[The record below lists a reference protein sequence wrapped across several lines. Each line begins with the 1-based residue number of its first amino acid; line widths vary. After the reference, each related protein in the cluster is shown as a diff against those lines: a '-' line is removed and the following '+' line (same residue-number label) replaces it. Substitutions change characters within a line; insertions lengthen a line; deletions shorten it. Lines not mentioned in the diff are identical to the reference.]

1 MAVTYDVRV
10 WKVERIEGK
19 TRTSYKVRW
28 VVDGRLHRRTL
39 PTALLADSFRSDLL
53 TATRRGEAFDT
64 DTGLPFSR
72 SHTNNDMLWYEF
84 ACAYV
89 DMKWKSAAGKYR
101 KSIAEALMTVTL
113 ALVSTERE
121 KPDERILRSALLRWG
136 FNTKQR
142 DDPACPAEMAEALR
156 WLRQNTKPVYALA
169 EPRVIRAA
177 LDAVATKIDGTPAAA
192 TTVNRKRAVLSNALS
207 YAVEIRLL
215 TKNPTESIKWR
226 APKATRAVDRRS
238 VVNPLQ
244 ARTLLAAVDS
254 QRRSGPRLVA
264 FFGVMYFAALRPEEA
279 VNLRVGDLNLPPSG
293 WGEIHLDRATPHAG
307 RTWTDSGKQHDERQL
322 KHRAQGESRVVP
334 CPPELVALLRS
345 HLQRFGTDREKRVFT
360 GERGGQVATI
370 TYERV
375 WRRARQAA
383 LTREVYASPLAK
395 RPYDLRHA
403 AVSTWLNS
411 GVPAPRSPN
420 GQGTASLSSLRFMQS
435 AWRGDGKAR

>member
-10 WKVERIEGK
+10 WKVERVEGK

-72 SHTNNDMLWYEF
+72 SRTHNDMLWYEF

-89 DMKWKSAAGKYR
+89 DMKWKGAAGKYR

-113 ALVSTERE
+113 APLTTDRD
-121 KPDERILRSALLRWG
+121 KPDERILWSALLRWG

-142 DDPACPAEMAEALR
+142 NDPACPTEIAEALR
-156 WLRQNTKPVYALA
+156 WVRQNTKPVYALA
-169 EPRVIRAA
+169 EARVIRAA

-215 TKNPTESIKWR
+215 SKNPVESIKWR

-244 ARTLLAAVDS
+244 ARTLLTAVES
-254 QRRSGPRLVA
+254 QGRSGPRLVA
-264 FFGVMYFAALRPEEA
+264 FFGVMYFAALRPEEV
-279 VNLRVGDLNLPPSG
+279 VNLRVGDLNLPSSG
-293 WGEIHLDRATPHAG
+293 WGEIHLDRATAHAG
-307 RTWTDSGKQHDERQL
+307 RTWTDSGKVHDERQL
-322 KHRAQGESRVVP
+322 KHRAEGESRVVP
-334 CPPELVALLRS
+334 CPPDLVALLRS
-345 HLQRFGTDREKRVFT
+345 HLQRFGTDHEK
-360 GERGGQVATI
+360 
-370 TYERV
+370 
-375 WRRARQAA
+375 
-383 LTREVYASPLAK
+383 
-395 RPYDLRHA
+395 
-403 AVSTWLNS
+403 
-411 GVPAPRSPN
+411 
-420 GQGTASLSSLRFMQS
+420 
-435 AWRGDGKAR
+435 